1 MYLVGKKKTSVAF
14 ASVTAGSGSITVNGT
29 PLANVRPEILRVKVE
44 EPLKAAG
51 EEYFSGM
58 DIQVSVRG
66 GGCVSQIYAIR
77 QAISRALLSFTGA
90 KDVNLRD
97 HLRNKLISY
106 DRALLVADSRR
117 AEAKKFGGRSART
130 RRQKSY
136 R

>member
-1 MYLVGKKKTSVAF
+1 MHVIGKKKTSVAF
-14 ASVTAGSGSITVNGT
+14 ASVSAGSGSITVNGM

-58 DIQVSVRG
+58 DIQVHVKG

-77 QAISRALLSFTGA
+77 QAIARALLTFTGA
-90 KDVNLRD
+90 RDVALRD
-97 HLRNKLISY
+97 QLRNRLIGY
-106 DRALLVADSRR
+106 DRALVVSDSRR